1 MMSDTGVANAKRMM
15 AAITDNLLA
24 IVLSV
29 LVNGILPM
37 NDNTT
42 SLVVISAVYLGY
54 FVIFESLWAK
64 TPGKMFTGL
73 TIRKIDGTQPG
84 LKEALLRTALRLFEV
99 NPLLAGGLPAGLS
112 IMLTKRKQRLGDLIA
127 GTIVVPGKAR

>member
-1 MMSDTGVANAKRMM
+1 MMSGTGVANAKRMM